1 MRGREPK
8 LAEKSP
14 NLSASLNL
22 VGYALNGWQISL
34 TFLVSYF
41 SLTSKMG
48 TKGTNG
54 LSEDV
59 GENFPTRLRMKV
71 NMLKHWFD
79 VDILIVFET
88 ELRWFHLVL

>member
-1 MRGREPK
+1 
-8 LAEKSP
+8 
-14 NLSASLNL
+14 
-22 VGYALNGWQISL
+22 
-34 TFLVSYF
+34 
-41 SLTSKMG
+41 MG